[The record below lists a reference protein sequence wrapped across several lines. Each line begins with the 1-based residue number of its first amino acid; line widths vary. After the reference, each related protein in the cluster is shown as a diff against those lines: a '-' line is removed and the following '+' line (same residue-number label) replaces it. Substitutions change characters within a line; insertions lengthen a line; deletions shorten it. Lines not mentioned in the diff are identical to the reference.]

1 MNEEKILEG
10 VKSLVK
16 PDVFAVLTVLT
27 SEEEVILR
35 PIGGHWGSGI
45 RDAIKEMSERYPG
58 CKMQLF
64 TRESDRK
71 YFDGIVSREQV
82 LPYAAFSPELKA
94 AINAF
99 RRKVLG

>member
-1 MNEEKILEG
+1 MDEEKILEG
-10 VKSLVK
+10 VKSLVE
-16 PDVFAVLTVLT
+16 PDVFAMLAVLTG
-27 SEEEVILR
+27 EGEVILR